1 MLYPYINEGG
11 KCMRLRNK
19 IMAVL
24 AATLLLVS
32 MMAGTAMA
40 REKWELPFEYPNEAA
55 AATDNDVWVKLT
67 GGGFAISTEEVAQ
80 QVRSVDITITGKASF
95 DAELIYNSDIQGWKP
110 SKLAGQSVDGEL
122 VLTADMDGSFTSYC
136 EIVVN
141 LQNKTEGPLAVT
153 KLDFKDEG
161 GNVLVTWPEAAT
173 EEAAEA
179 APAEEAPAATTEA
192 AAADV
197 PKTGVVS
204 SALIFGLGALACGIG
219 SGINRK
225 KSRA

>member
-1 MLYPYINEGG
+1 
-11 KCMRLRNK
+11 MRLRNK
-19 IMAVL
+19 ILAVF
-24 AATLLLVS
+24 ATTVLLVS

-80 QVRSVDITITGKASF
+80 QVRSVDITVTGKASF

-110 SKLAGQSVDGEL
+110 TRLTDQTVDGEV
-122 VLTADMDGSFTSYC
+122 VLTSDMDGSFTSYC

-141 LQNKTEGPLAVT
+141 LQNKTEGPLAVA
-153 KLDFKDEG
+153 KLEFKDEAG
-161 GNVLVTWPEAAT
+161 TVLVTWPDAEGTA
-173 EEAAEA
+173 EEA
-179 APAEEAPAATTEA
+179 AEEAPAAEAAETTEA
-192 AAADV
+192 AASDV
-197 PKTGVVS
+197 PKTGVAS

-219 SGINRK
+219 SGINKK
-225 KSRA
+225 KSKA